1 MEAGQFRHA
10 FLDFLG
16 RWHIIELSYQLELCF
31 GTYCQHNSKFTA
43 GISADFVRKLITSG
57 YPCVELKSGTA
68 DEALGALEREH
79 MFIS

>member
-1 MEAGQFRHA
+1 MC
-10 FLDFLG
+10 FLIYWGDCISFNSVISQNYVSVPTVS
-16 RWHIIELSYQLELCF
+16 IIPDSQLESV
-31 GTYCQHNSKFTA
+31 Q
-43 GISADFVRKLITSG
+43 IFVRKLITSG